1 MSEATQSTLD
11 GTRLNK
17 TDLSQVKRGPNR
29 ATYDKQTALN
39 IIDSSLMCH
48 VGQTRE
54 GQVFV
59 TPTCH
64 WRDGDYLYWHGH
76 SKARNVKG
84 PIDAPEKVC
93 INISQLDGLVMAR
106 SAFHHSVNYRSVTLF
121 GVPEWIEDHE
131 EKRRQFEIFLEKV
144 SPGRWTQLRP
154 VNDTEIKATGLVRI
168 KIEEASV
175 KFRAEPPIDDP
186 EDKNWPVWAGVIPLE
201 KSWGEAEQD
210 PIQTS
215 QFDLPTNPNAS

>member
-1 MSEATQSTLD
+1 MSQSLEETA
-11 GTRLNK
+11 
-17 TDLSQVKRGPNR
+17 LSKVKRGPNR
-29 ATYDKQTALN
+29 ASYDKDIALH

-48 VGQTRE
+48 VGQTKD

-84 PIDAPEKVC
+84 PIDAQEKVC

-121 GVPEWIEDHE
+121 GVPERVE
-131 EKRRQFEIFLEKV
+131 EKEEKVRQFKIFLEKV
-144 SPGRWTQLRP
+144 SPGRWDELRP
-154 VNDTEIKATGLVRI
+154 VNDQEIKATGLVRI

-175 KFRAEPPIDDP
+175 KMRAEPPIDDP
-186 EDKNWPVWAGVIPLE
+186 ADKDWPVWAGVIPFE
-201 KSWGEAEQD
+201 KQWGEVEQD
-210 PIQTS
+210 PIQTAI
-215 QFDLPTNPNAS
+215 LPFPTSPSAF